1 MFREAAEK
9 DRTVVSDLPIVPRQ
23 HRVVSD
29 SPAFSVRFFGPKSSD
44 RDAFR
49 RFRAALYG
57 GTLWY
62 SVKKTTTR
70 TSMHFFPSSEIPTRS
85 RLKIAEREKKEEGSY
100 SIFFKLWPSAR
111 GNRSSV
117 NSVVF
122 VIPYS
127 NQSVL
132 HLCRSF
138 SLPPSLSAV
147 FPSSQSLA
155 LWVILNEQSFWRSK
169 NFFLKYKLLWT
180 VHNITYKYIHIYI

>member
-62 SVKKTTTR
+62 SVKKQQQELR
-70 TSMHFFPSSEIPTRS
+70 CISSPRLRFRQEVVWRLQRGRKKKKDPTSFFWNYDHRHE
-85 RLKIAEREKKEEGSY
+85 
-100 SIFFKLWPSAR
+100 
-111 GNRSSV
+111 
-117 NSVVF
+117 
-122 VIPYS
+122 
-127 NQSVL
+127 QSVFGQFSRVRDTL
-132 HLCRSF
+132 LEPVCATLVSFFFSSPVSLC
-138 SLPPSLSAV
+138 SLPFLPVPCSLGN
-147 FPSSQSLA
+147 PK
-155 LWVILNEQSFWRSK
+155 WTK
-169 NFFLKYKLLWT
+169 FLKVQKLLSQ
-180 VHNITYKYIHIYI
+180 V

>member
-100 SIFFKLWPSAR
+100 FIFLKLWPSAR
-111 GNRSSV
+111 AIGLRSIQSC
-117 NSVVF
+117 SWYLTRTSLCYTCVVLF
-122 VIPYS
+122 LFPRLS
-127 NQSVL
+127 L
-132 HLCRSF
+132 RS
-138 SLPPSLSAV
+138 SLPPSPLLSG
-147 FPSSQSLA
+147 
-155 LWVILNEQSFWRSK
+155 
-169 NFFLKYKLLWT
+169 
-180 VHNITYKYIHIYI
+180 